1 MNLKVRIAII
11 SVAINVLLVGVKLVL
26 AQWSHSTSILAD
38 AVHSLSDI
46 LVSLLVLSGLILS
59 SIGQKKHAARWR
71 KVEDIVAIGVGLFI
85 LLAAIQIFA
94 GAVTSPPK
102 ELTRLPLALVGVFLC
117 ILISGFI
124 ARLKIKV
131 GEEQSSSSLVADG
144 YHSRMDMYSSIGV
157 MIGLVGSMIGLNLDT
172 QAAGLIALLIAATGV
187 EVVFGGLRALLQ
199 ETALEEFWLATLF
212 GQGSE
217 SQKEFFGF
225 DQMSLNLIAWLH
237 RRGRLLFTWLAVTVG
252 LLWLFSGLYIVGPG
266 ERALVFRFGQL
277 MSTMGREPGLHVHL
291 PWPMETVRKV
301 SVSEVKRVEVGFRT
315 QPVISGGDFGTYQ
328 WESRHVAGRYTK
340 KPEESVLFTGDEN
353 LIDVNAI
360 VQYRIVEVAS
370 FLLRLEGPE
379 TMVRSAAEE
388 AIRKI
393 VSMEPLDDLL
403 TSERSLVENEILKVL
418 QATLSK
424 FGSGVQVTAVKLQDV
439 HPPVDVVDAF
449 REVASARED
458 KNRFINEAYAYKNE
472 VIPKARGQAV
482 GEIHQAEG
490 QKRERIDKASG
501 EADKFKAL
509 LSEYHKAR
517 EVTEVRMFLETM
529 EQSLPE
535 LEKFI
540 VEPKASQGPLDLR
553 FFSGQSGEILEGVE
567 R

>member
-1 MNLKVRIAII
+1 
-11 SVAINVLLVGVKLVL
+11 
-26 AQWSHSTSILAD
+26 
-38 AVHSLSDI
+38 
-46 LVSLLVLSGLILS
+46 
-59 SIGQKKHAARWR
+59 
-71 KVEDIVAIGVGLFI
+71 
-85 LLAAIQIFA
+85 
-94 GAVTSPPK
+94 
-102 ELTRLPLALVGVFLC
+102 
-117 ILISGFI
+117 
-124 ARLKIKV
+124 
-131 GEEQSSSSLVADG
+131 
-144 YHSRMDMYSSIGV
+144 
-157 MIGLVGSMIGLNLDT
+157 
-172 QAAGLIALLIAATGV
+172 
-187 EVVFGGLRALLQ
+187 
-199 ETALEEFWLATLF
+199 
-212 GQGSE
+212 
-217 SQKEFFGF
+217 
-225 DQMSLNLIAWLH
+225 
-237 RRGRLLFTWLAVTVG
+237 
-252 LLWLFSGLYIVGPG
+252 
-266 ERALVFRFGQL
+266 
-277 MSTMGREPGLHVHL
+277 
-291 PWPMETVRKV
+291 
-301 SVSEVKRVEVGFRT
+301 
-315 QPVISGGDFGTYQ
+315 
-328 WESRHVAGRYTK
+328 
-340 KPEESVLFTGDEN
+340 
-353 LIDVNAI
+353 
-360 VQYRIVEVAS
+360 
-370 FLLRLEGPE
+370 LRLEGPE